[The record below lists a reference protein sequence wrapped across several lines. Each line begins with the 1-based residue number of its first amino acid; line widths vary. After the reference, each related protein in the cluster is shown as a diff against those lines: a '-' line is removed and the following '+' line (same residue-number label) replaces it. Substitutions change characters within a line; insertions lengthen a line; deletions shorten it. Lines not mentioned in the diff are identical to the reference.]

1 MAFRYTSKG
10 TSEVPADFRQ
20 VAEGVVG
27 PVDWTDEHS
36 GYCACPGA
44 HKHTTPS
51 RERDCRVYLDAEN
64 GYAPTIHCFHDSCK
78 EEIAAANFR
87 LRSTIGK
94 VAFRAGDHHDFSRRQ
109 NGFDSGKHPFETFL
123 KACFKA
129 DDVLSLAP
137 GTLPD
142 GETRAIPEHG
152 GINVFTRDQW
162 LERATAKGGI
172 ERLFSTRHGL
182 YIRINPVTPK
192 SNGSDKDVTAFRH
205 TLIESDRIPKAEQE
219 RILRESGLP
228 IAALIDSGGHS
239 IHAWVRVE
247 AKSRDEYHAR
257 RERLWQSLPE
267 GFVIDSQNRNPS
279 RFSRCP
285 GGRRGD
291 AVQKLLAVNL
301 GPASFAAWER
311 EGDGLGLAEPLRVS
325 QLGDYDTGNDPN
337 NVLGN
342 RWLCRGGSL
351 VIVGQSGIGKSSFSM
366 QLAVMWALG
375 LPVFNIRPMRPLKSL
390 IIQAENDI
398 GDLAEMYQGVRVGMG
413 LNDDHRP
420 LLEDNIIFYRDTI
433 HSGADFAKTADVLI
447 QRHQPDLVW
456 GDPLLNYIGDD
467 ASQQKVVS
475 EFCGRQLNPI
485 SERTGIIWCFMHHT
499 GKPPSDSKAR
509 SHWTGS
515 DYAYSGLGSSAL
527 TNWAREV
534 AVLMRAKTPEGQPP
548 TFRFELCKRRRR
560 AGMTDTQGN
569 TTEAIFVRHGQT
581 GICWQ
586 QCAEPQEGESAGK
599 YTVVGKSPLGGRPKA
614 ATPIVEFERMTRLT
628 REREAM
634 LAAKYDI
641 STSTVRRRWR
651 EYQQAEHQSRNQ
663 VKSVCCQNPSSKPSP
678 FRQPLSKPSTPPL
691 RGSRRGISDSRHNP
705 NPSVTATGG
714 FDSGEK
720 SERQVGDEP
729 W

>member
-10 TSEVPADFRQ
+10 IPEVPDDFRQ
-20 VAEGVVG
+20 VAEDVVG

-36 GYCACPGA
+36 GYCQCPGA

-78 EEIAAANFR
+78 EEIAAANFA

-94 VAFRAGDHHDFSRRQ
+94 AAFRAGDHHDFSRRQ
-109 NGFDSGKHPFETFL
+109 NGFDSGKDPFESFL

-129 DDVLSLAP
+129 DDILSLAP

-152 GINVFTRDQW
+152 GINVFTRDEW
-162 LERATAKGGI
+162 LERAAAKGGI

-182 YIRINPVTPK
+182 YIRINPVSPK
-192 SNGSDKDVTAFRH
+192 SNGTDKDVTAFRH

-219 RILRESGLP
+219 RILRNSGLP

-247 AKSRDEYHAR
+247 AKTRDEYHAR

-291 AVQKLLAVNL
+291 AVQRLLAVNL
-301 GPASFAAWER
+301 GPSSFEAWES

-351 VIVGQSGIGKSSFSM
+351 IIVGQSGIGKSSFSM

-375 LPVFNIRPMRPLKSL
+375 LPVFNIRPVRPLKSL

-398 GDLAEMYQGVRVGMG
+398 GDLAEMYQGVRIGMG

-420 LLEDNIIFYRDTI
+420 LLEENIIFYRDTI

-447 QRHQPDLVW
+447 QRHKPDLVW

-467 ASQQKVVS
+467 ASQQKVIS

-534 AVLMRAKTPEGQPP
+534 AVLMRAKTPDGQPP

-569 TTEAIFVRHGQT
+569 STEAIFVRHGQT
-581 GICWQ
+581 GICWR
-586 QCAEPQEGESAGK
+586 QCPEPQQNESGSKYSIGK
-599 YTVVGKSPLGGRPKA
+599 QSPRGGRPKA
-614 ATPIVEFERMTRLT
+614 IENTLVEFERLRELT
-628 REREAM
+628 REWEAE
-634 LAAKYDI
+634 LSAKYEI
-641 STSTVRRRWR
+641 SASTVRRRWR
-651 EYQQAEHQSRNQ
+651 EYQQAQGKGQ
-663 VKSVCCQNPSSKPSP
+663 
-678 FRQPLSKPSTPPL
+678 
-691 RGSRRGISDSRHNP
+691 G
-705 NPSVTATGG
+705 
-714 FDSGEK
+714 
-720 SERQVGDEP
+720 
-729 W
+729 